1 MAQQLEYILQAWSA
15 YVDGFPKIGSGEKA
29 MTPAFKK
36 AVEKYRGGGML
47 AAREV
52 SLGYE
57 VFELGLDF
65 SEYDPQVMSQ
75 CGLFTKKDL
84 SLTVRGHFD
93 GDSNTSHTGILQ
105 CRGEFKEI
113 NPDDWEAGKKAGL
126 KTKATLSK
134 LKLTIDSSVIYDI
147 DIKAGVYV
155 FGSED
160 AGAAIRASLG
170 Y

>member
-29 MTPAFKK
+29 ATPKFKK
-36 AVEKYRGGGML
+36 KMEDYRGGGML
-47 AAREV
+47 ATRQI

-57 VFELGLDF
+57 AFELALDF
-65 SEYDPQVMSQ
+65 SEYDPQVIAQ
-75 CGLFTKKDL
+75 CGLFTKKDV

-93 GDSNTSHTGILQ
+93 GDSNTPHTGILQ

-126 KTKATLSK
+126 KTMAALSK
-134 LKLTIDSSVIYDI
+134 LKLTMDSTVIYDV
-147 DIKAGVYV
+147 DIKANVYV
-155 FGSED
+155 FGNED

-170 Y
+170 F